1 MENHKNWRLSW
12 VSYVKTFLFLPIG
25 TLIISLVVMV
35 ILGIGM
41 SIISGFLDTETMKTL
56 EALPTRLGVSDNW
69 LTAYIG
75 LSVWAIVTI
84 FCGILAFLNMRSVKL
99 YYDEDGVWLYSGI
112 FPWNKGSNG
121 IKWRDLDTALYTT
134 GFTSWALRSY
144 RIILSHRFTKDA
156 EIILKDIKNGDVF
169 VKEVNELHRQ
179 YAEQNRIEG

>member
-1 MENHKNWRLSW
+1 MENQKVWRLSW
-12 VSYVKTFLFLPIG
+12 VSYVKTLLFLPVG
-25 TLIISLVVMV
+25 TFFISL
-35 ILGIGM
+35 ILMIVFGIGM
-41 SIISGFLDTETMKTL
+41 EIFSSFASLETKEMLDAVPSK
-56 EALPTRLGVSDNW
+56 LGVTDW
-69 LTAYIG
+69 QLLGYIALTIWG
-75 LSVWAIVTI
+75 GV
-84 FCGILAFLNMRSVKL
+84 ILFFGSLTFLNNLSIKL

-179 YAEQNRIEG
+179 YAEQNKIE